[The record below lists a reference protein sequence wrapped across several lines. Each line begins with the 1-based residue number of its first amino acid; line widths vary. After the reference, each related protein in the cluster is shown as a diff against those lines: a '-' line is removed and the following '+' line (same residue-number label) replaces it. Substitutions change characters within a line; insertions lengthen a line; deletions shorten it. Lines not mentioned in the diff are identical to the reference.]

1 MATGFMCAL
10 LKFGAGT
17 VVSSMLHQTPVAS
30 RRSSTLTFA
39 VALLLI
45 QSCPG
50 DLVNTCLNG
59 PTHLMVFVAN
69 ALYKARK
76 FTFALEASV
85 AIGAQIPLTV
95 LVTWLAVEGSSSA
108 RRVESVLHRLFHH
121 PSPAASW
128 YDFVHGVFLPLLR
141 QAVPIV
147 VLSLASRAALMAGDG
162 GEHDATGGSA
172 NVLQG
177 YGVSCSFWLTFFTVM
192 CRVNGT
198 ERPTFPCCCIHV
210 VVTVSIYT
218 HAWKKARRLK
228 ADNMDG
234 HEPKVNSKFKR
245 AR

>member
-1 MATGFMCAL
+1 MWQGYLGFMCAL

-17 VVSSMLHQTPVAS
+17 VVSLMLHQTPVLL
-30 RRSSTLTFA
+30 RGVRHTLTFA

-50 DLVNTCLNG
+50 DLVNTFLNG
-59 PTHLMVFVAN
+59 PTHLMVCVAN

-108 RRVESVLHRLFHH
+108 RRVESVLHRFFHH
-121 PSPAASW
+121 PSPTATW

-172 NVLQG
+172 NVLLG
-177 YGVSCSFWLTFFTVM
+177 YGVSKVAVFGYLLHRYVSREWHRKADLSLLLHPRC
-192 CRVNGT
+192 GD
-198 ERPTFPCCCIHV
+198 E
-210 VVTVSIYT
+210 VSIYT
-218 HAWKKARRLK
+218 AR
-228 ADNMDG
+228 MEEG
-234 HEPKVNSKFKR
+234 T
-245 AR
+245 